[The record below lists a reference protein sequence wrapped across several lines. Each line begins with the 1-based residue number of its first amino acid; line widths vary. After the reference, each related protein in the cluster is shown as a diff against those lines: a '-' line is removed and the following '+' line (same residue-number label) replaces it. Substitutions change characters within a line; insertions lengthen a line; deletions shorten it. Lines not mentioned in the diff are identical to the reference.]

1 MAGFALDG
9 ASVPSRMPPSDS
21 SDALTAPSDPA
32 APASAVEPGVDQAVP
47 FGRFVQLFT
56 AVMLPIFLAA
66 VDQTL
71 LATATPAIA
80 RDLGD
85 LRDTAWIAVG
95 YLLASTVMAPL
106 YGRLGDRYGRRD
118 ALVAA
123 LGLFA
128 LGSAACAASQGMWWL
143 IASRLLQGLGG
154 GGLMVMSQALIGEV
168 VPPRQRPR
176 FQAYFGVV
184 FVLASV
190 AGPVVGGLVVG
201 SFSWRWLFLANL
213 PLAAIAAWRVLL
225 LPASPKHAVPGQSHD
240 AVGVMLFAAAAV
252 LALLWLTLAG
262 HRFAWL
268 SASSA
273 AMAGTALVLGWV
285 LLRRERRH
293 AHPFLPV
300 ELLRLPAIAW
310 TGLTVTLFAAGMF
323 ALVFFLP
330 VYLQIGHATGAAHA
344 GLLLLPLTGGLVLG
358 SNLTGRLVART
369 GRPDLPPRWGL
380 GVAALALLLLGVLP
394 AGSLTIGALGV
405 MAGLGFGTV
414 MPTSQLTIQTV
425 AGRARLGAAAATV
438 SLARS
443 TGAAVGT
450 AVFGALVFGLTSTAD
465 LQAALH
471 GGNAAATA
479 QVTHAFH
486 LAFACA
492 GALTV
497 VAAWTSTR
505 VPRVEI

>member
-1 MAGFALDG
+1 MELPE
-9 ASVPSRMPPSDS
+9 PSP
-21 SDALTAPSDPA
+21 PA
-32 APASAVEPGVDQAVP
+32 AAATPPAAAHAPDGPVP
-47 FGRFVQLFT
+47 FSRFVQLFT

-66 VDQTL
+66 IDQTL

-85 LRDTAWIAVG
+85 LRASAWIAVG
-95 YLLASTVMAPL
+95 YLLASTIMAPL

-128 LGSAACAASQGMWWL
+128 LGSAACAAAQGMWWL
-143 IASRLLQGLGG
+143 IAARMLQGLGG

-190 AGPVVGGLVVG
+190 TGPVVGGLVV
-201 SFSWRWLFLANL
+201 SSLSWRWLFIANL
-213 PLAAIAAWRVLL
+213 PLAAIAAWRVLRL
-225 LPASPKHAVPGQSHD
+225 SASPPHGAQGQSHD
-240 AVGVMLFAAAAV
+240 APGVLLFAATAG

-268 SASSA
+268 SLPSV
-273 AMAGTALVLGWV
+273 AMAAAALVLGLV
-285 LLRRERRH
+285 LARRERGQQ
-293 AHPFLPV
+293 HPFLPL

-310 TGLTVTLFAAGMF
+310 TSLSVTLFAASMF

-330 VYLQIGHATGAAHA
+330 VYLQLGHHGDAAHA

-358 SNLTGRLVART
+358 SNLTGRLVAKT
-369 GRPDLPPRWGL
+369 GRPDQPPRYGL
-380 GVAALALLLLGVLP
+380 TLAALALMLLGLLPGGSWTVGLLGVL
-394 AGSLTIGALGV
+394 
-405 MAGLGFGTV
+405 AGLGFGTV
-414 MPTSQLTIQTV
+414 MPTSQLVIQTV
-425 AGRARLGAAAATV
+425 AGRTRLGAAAATV

-443 TGAAVGT
+443 VGASVGT
-450 AVFGALVFGLTSTAD
+450 AVFGALVFGLASSAE

-471 GGNAAATA
+471 GGSAAATL

-486 LAFACA
+486 LAFLAA
-492 GALTV
+492 GALTLI
-497 VAAWTSTR
+497 AAWASTR

>member
-1 MAGFALDG
+1 
-9 ASVPSRMPPSDS
+9 MPEP
-21 SDALTAPSDPA
+21 APSSLPA
-32 APASAVEPGVDQAVP
+32 AVEPAVSRAQ
-47 FGRFVQLFT
+47 FARLFT

-85 LRDTAWIAVG
+85 FRDSAWIAVG
-95 YLLASTVMAPL
+95 YLLSSTIMAPL
-106 YGRLGDRYGRRD
+106 YGRFGDRYGRRD

-123 LGLFA
+123 LAVFA

-143 IASRLLQGLGG
+143 IAGRLLQGLGG

-190 AGPVVGGLVVG
+190 TGPVLGGVVVAHW
-201 SFSWRWLFLANL
+201 SWRWLFIANL
-213 PLAAIAAWRVLL
+213 PLAMLAAWRVLR
-225 LPASPKHAVPGQSHD
+225 LPPSSRHSVPGQTHD
-240 AVGVMLFAAAAV
+240 ALGVLLFAATAS
-252 LALLWLTLAG
+252 LLLLWLTLAG
-262 HRFAWL
+262 HRFAWVSFP
-268 SASSA
+268 SALMA
-273 AMAGTALVLGWV
+273 ATALALGAA

-293 AHPFLPV
+293 AHPFLPL
-300 ELLRLPAIAW
+300 ELLRLRAVAW
-310 TGLTVTLFAAGMF
+310 TGVTLVLFAAGLF

-330 VYLQIGHATGAAHA
+330 VYLQVGHATGAERA

-358 SNLTGRLVART
+358 SNLTGQVVART

-380 GVAALALLLLGVLP
+380 GAAAAALGLLAVLPASPAVISALGVL
-394 AGSLTIGALGV
+394 
-405 MAGLGFGTV
+405 AGLGFGTV
-414 MPTSQLTIQTV
+414 MPTSQLVVQTV

-443 TGAAVGT
+443 TGASLGT
-450 AVFGALVFGLTSTAD
+450 AVFGALVFGLISNAD

-471 GGNAAATA
+471 AASPQATQ
-479 QVTHAFH
+479 QVVHAFH
-486 LAFACA
+486 VAFGCA
-492 GALTV
+492 AAMTLL
-497 VAAWTSTR
+497 AAWTASR
-505 VPRVEI
+505 VPQVAI

>member
-1 MAGFALDG
+1 MSSPEVPDRPFASPESSTSSALS
-9 ASVPSRMPPSDS
+9 ASQG
-21 SDALTAPSDPA
+21 DAADA
-32 APASAVEPGVDQAVP
+32 AVP
-47 FGRFVQLFT
+47 FARFVKLFT

-85 LRDTAWIAVG
+85 LRDSAWIAVG
-95 YLLASTVMAPL
+95 YLLASTIMAPL

-128 LGSAACAASQGMWWL
+128 VGSLACAVSQGMWWL
-143 IASRLLQGLGG
+143 IAARVLQGLGG
-154 GGLMVMSQALIGEV
+154 GGLMVMSQAMIGEV

-176 FQAYFGVV
+176 FQAYFGIV

-190 AGPVVGGLVVG
+190 TGPVAGGLVVARY
-201 SFSWRWLFLANL
+201 SWRWLFLANL
-213 PLAAIAAWRVLL
+213 PLAAFAAWRVLV
-225 LPASPKHAVPGQSHD
+225 LPPSAKHAEPGQGHD
-240 AVGVMLFAAAAV
+240 LPGVLLFAAAAV

-268 SASSA
+268 SLPSVGMA
-273 AMAGTALVLGWV
+273 AVALLLGWA
-285 LLRRERRH
+285 LLRRERRE

-310 TGLTVTLFAAGMF
+310 TGVTVTLFAAAMF

-344 GLLLLPLTGGLVLG
+344 GLLLLPLTAGLVLG

-369 GRPDLPPRWGL
+369 GRPDVPPRWGL
-380 GVAALALLLLGVLP
+380 AVAAAALLALGLVP
-394 AGSLTIGALGV
+394 AGNLAVGALDAL
-405 MAGLGFGTV
+405 AGLGFGTV
-414 MPTSQLTIQTV
+414 MPTSQLIIQSV

-443 TGAAVGT
+443 TGASVGT
-450 AVFGALVFGLTSTAD
+450 AVFGALVFGLASTAD

-471 GGNAAATA
+471 GGSAAATA
-479 QVTHAFH
+479 QVVHAFRI
-486 LAFACA
+486 AFLCA
-492 GALTV
+492 AGLTV
-497 VAAWTSTR
+497 VAAWASTR
-505 VPRVEI
+505 APRVEI

>member
-1 MAGFALDG
+1 MELPE
-9 ASVPSRMPPSDS
+9 PSP
-21 SDALTAPSDPA
+21 PA
-32 APASAVEPGVDQAVP
+32 AAASPAVSRAAEGPVP
-47 FGRFVQLFT
+47 FRRFVQLFT

-66 VDQTL
+66 IDQTL

-85 LRDTAWIAVG
+85 LRASAWIAVG
-95 YLLASTVMAPL
+95 YLLASTIMAPL

-128 LGSAACAASQGMWWL
+128 LGSAACAAAQGMWWL
-143 IASRLLQGLGG
+143 IAARMLQGLGG

-184 FVLASV
+184 FMLASIT
-190 AGPVVGGLVVG
+190 GPVMGGLVVS
-201 SFSWRWLFLANL
+201 SFSWRWLFVVNL
-213 PLAAIAAWRVLL
+213 PLAAIAAWRVLRL
-225 LPASPKHAVPGQSHD
+225 SKSPRHAAQGQSHD
-240 AVGVMLFAAAAV
+240 VPGVLLFAAMAG

-268 SASSA
+268 SLSSL
-273 AMAGTALVLGWV
+273 AMAGTALLLGV
-285 LLRRERRH
+285 LLARRERTQ
-293 AHPFLPV
+293 AHPFLPL

-310 TGLTVTLFAAGMF
+310 TSLTVTLSTASMF

-330 VYLQIGHATGAAHA
+330 VYLQLGNHGDAAHA

-358 SNLTGRLVART
+358 SNLTGRLVAKT
-369 GRPDLPPRWGL
+369 GRPDRPPRYGL
-380 GVAALALLLLGVLP
+380 PLVALALLLLGLLP
-394 AGSLTIGALGV
+394 GGSWAVGLLGV
-405 MAGLGFGTV
+405 FAGLGFGTV
-414 MPTSQLTIQTV
+414 MPTSQLVIQTV
-425 AGRARLGAAAATV
+425 AGRTRLGAAAATV

-443 TGAAVGT
+443 IGASVGT
-450 AVFGALVFGLTSTAD
+450 AVFGALVFGLASSAE

-471 GGNAAATA
+471 GGSAAATL
-479 QVTHAFH
+479 QVTQAFH
-486 LAFACA
+486 LAFMAA
-492 GALTV
+492 GALTLI
-497 VAAWTSTR
+497 AAWACTR